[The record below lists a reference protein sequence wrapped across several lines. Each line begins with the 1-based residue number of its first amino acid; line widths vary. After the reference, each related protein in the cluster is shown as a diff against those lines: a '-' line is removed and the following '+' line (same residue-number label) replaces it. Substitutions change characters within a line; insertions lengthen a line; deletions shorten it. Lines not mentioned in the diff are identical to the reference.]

1 MADPARPTL
10 EEWSIERLEREL
22 PIASDAPV
30 AIESAVGDVRIR
42 RRTDGVVRAFAVAQR
57 HRDDPRAPV
66 LELVVRDGAVHVTPG
81 FAVGDPARAEP
92 SAWARR
98 RIDLVVELPPTGALV
113 VRASAG
119 LVESRGGSGAIEIS
133 TRHHPIAI
141 RGAGAVVA
149 TSESG
154 SIEALFH
161 PSLPTSPSRFE
172 SRTGAISIGIPAGS
186 RASIELVSQVAFATD
201 FSLEVERV
209 GAVTRRATARIGGGG
224 VAMAARSER
233 GEIRLFEL
241 PALETMPEQVES
253 PD

>member
-1 MADPARPTL
+1 M
-10 EEWSIERLEREL
+10 
-22 PIASDAPV
+22 
-30 AIESAVGDVRIR
+30 GDVRIR

-57 HRDDPRAPV
+57 HRDDPRAPQ
-66 LELVVRDGAVHVTPG
+66 LELVLRDGTVRVVPS
-81 FAVGDPARAEP
+81 FAVDDPARAEP
-92 SAWARR
+92 VAWARR
-98 RIDLVVELPPTGALV
+98 RIDLVVELPSFGALA
-113 VRASAG
+113 VRATAG
-119 LVESRGGSGAIEIS
+119 LVESRGGGGAIEVS

-141 RGAGAVVA
+141 RGAGAVAA

-161 PSLPTSPSRFE
+161 PSLPASPSRFE

-186 RASIELVSQVAFATD
+186 RASVELVSQVAFATD

-224 VAMAARSER
+224 VAIVARSER

-241 PALETMPEQVES
+241 PTLDSARETVES